1 MLNSDFRKL
10 LIQNGIDP
18 RTAPVPLSVSSAIF
32 LSLTPIVNM
41 LVAYTF
47 LTSYDEF
54 LNESVKIYNKLVEG
68 ENDNE

>member
-18 RTAPVPLSVSSAIF
+18 RASPLSVSSAIF

-41 LVAYTF
+41 LVADTF
-47 LTSYDEF
+47 LTSYDEI